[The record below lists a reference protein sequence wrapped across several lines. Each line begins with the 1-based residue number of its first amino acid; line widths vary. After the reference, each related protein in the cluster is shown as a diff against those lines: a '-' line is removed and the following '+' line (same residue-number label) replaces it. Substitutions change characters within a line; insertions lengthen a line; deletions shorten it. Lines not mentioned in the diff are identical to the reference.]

1 MDYSQILNDS
11 FEYTKEALWEKWIK
25 WILLIVSVIIFPL
38 FLGYTMEVMR
48 GKKPAPEVQNWGKL
62 FIDGLKL
69 FVTGLIYAIPII
81 ILTLFL
87 VGGSVLTL
95 AGGDP
100 GRVMAAVVA
109 LAGGLLVIV
118 ILAILIALVA
128 TFGYIRLARTDS
140 IGEAFNFSAILDRI
154 GKIGWGSYIVA
165 LIIIDLVI
173 WVIEVLLMLIPM
185 VGMLLN
191 LLLVPAY
198 GIFFIRYI
206 TLIYDSVPS

>member
-1 MDYSQILNDS
+1 MDYSQMLNDS

-48 GKKPAPEVQNWGKL
+48 GKKPAPELQNWGKL

>member
-1 MDYSQILNDS
+1 MDYSQMLNDS
-11 FEYTKEALWEKWIK
+11 FEYTKEALWGKWMK
-25 WILLIVSVIIFPL
+25 WILLIVSAIIFPL

-48 GKKPAPEVQNWGKL
+48 GKKPAPELQNWGKL

-69 FVTGLIYAIPII
+69 FVTELIYAIPII
-81 ILTLFL
+81 ILAVFL
-87 VGGSVLTL
+87 VGGSVLVL

-100 GRVMAAVVA
+100 GMVMAAIGA

-118 ILAILIALVA
+118 IIAILIMLVA
-128 TFGYIRLARTDS
+128 TIGYIRLARTDS

-165 LIIIDLVI
+165 LIIIALVI
-173 WVIEVLLMLIPM
+173 WVIEVIFMLIPF
-185 VGMLLN
+185 VGVLLN
-191 LLLVPAY
+191 LLFVPAY
-198 GIFFIRYI
+198 GIFFTRYI